1 MGGHMRR
8 SREIPTC
15 LLLLAASSALVGCNQ
30 NRDCV
35 DGYNH
40 KQPDSYCNAG
50 THSGAHFLY
59 GGRSGGRYGDTVVGG
74 SSSSV
79 GGIFRG
85 GFGHAGGG
93 GEGE

>member
-1 MGGHMRR
+1 MRR

-15 LLLLAASSALVGCNQ
+15 VLLLAASAALAGCNNGTE

-35 DGYNH
+35 DAQNH
-40 KQPDSYCNAG
+40 KAPDSYCNAG
-50 THSGAHFLY
+50 THPGAHFIY
-59 GGRSGGRYGDTVVGG
+59 AGRSGGHYGDTVVGG
-74 SSSSV
+74 HAES
-79 GGIFRG
+79 GISRG